1 MFQFQTMDDILD
13 FAIVQ
18 EKASQKFYAK
28 LSDQTNDRNM
38 QLFFRTLVEKEQVHE
53 KELQKLKSTN
63 SRLPAPDLTE
73 LQKSGYLDALPIDP
87 DMSMKEVLLYVLKK
101 EKSAKMLYTALAGN
115 IKQKE
120 LADLF
125 ETLAALEAE
134 HVECFQKKYN
144 EVCAEAN

>member
-38 QLFFRTLVEKEQVHE
+38 QLFFSTLVEKEQVHE

-63 SRLPAPDLTE
+63 SKLPEPNLTE
-73 LQKSGYLDALPIDP
+73 LQESGYLDALPIDP
-87 DMSMKEVLLYVLKK
+87 DMSMKEVLLYALKK

-125 ETLAALEAE
+125 ETLAAQEAE

-144 EVCAEAN
+144 DEILY